1 MSIEWFAAT
10 TLQEEIESM
19 NHSSLHA
26 FSFALGD
33 AREIICV
40 LFSGATYCLLQRKP
54 PKLVGILVI

>member
-40 LFSGATYCLLQRKP
+40 LFSGATYCLLK
-54 PKLVGILVI
+54 KNLLN